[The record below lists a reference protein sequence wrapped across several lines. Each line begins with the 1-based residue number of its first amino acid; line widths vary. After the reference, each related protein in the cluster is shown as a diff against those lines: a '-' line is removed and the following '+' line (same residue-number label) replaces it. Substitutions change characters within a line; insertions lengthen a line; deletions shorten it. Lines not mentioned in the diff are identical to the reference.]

1 MSRPPTMLDL
11 VDEYLTARRS
21 LGYALRIEGAQ
32 LRSFARFADAQ
43 GHRGPL
49 TLAVVLRWVALP
61 GRRVRRFPGRRLD
74 CIRPFARA
82 RAAVDSANEV
92 PPRGLVGPPRQRPI
106 HHIYTDAQV
115 ATLVAAARAIGP
127 SGGLRGETYATLF
140 GLLAATGLRVSEAR
154 RLTQADVDLG
164 DAVLRIRATKFRK
177 SRLVP
182 LHPTAAVALGSY
194 AARRDRAVRPS
205 STAAF
210 FVGADGMA
218 LAYSTIRSV
227 FLRLRRELGWA
238 QLAPAP
244 RIHDSRHTFACRR
257 LRDWYATGADVAPL
271 VASLA
276 TYLGHA
282 HITDTYWY
290 LTGTPDLL
298 ARAADRFAAFEPTT
312 SRDGGP

>member
-1 MSRPPTMLDL
+1 MLDL

-49 TLAVVLRWVALP
+49 RSPWSCAGWRFRGP
-61 GRRVRRFPGRRLD
+61 GCGGFRGAGSIAPP
-74 CIRPFARA
+74 IRSRA
-82 RAAVDSANEV
+82 RSGRLGQRGAPTRAGGRLGSGPFITSTRTRKWPRSS
-92 PPRGLVGPPRQRPI
+92 PPHARLVQWGTAWRNLCDPFWLAGGDR
-106 HHIYTDAQV
+106 
-115 ATLVAAARAIGP
+115 AARV
-127 SGGLRGETYATLF
+127 GGT
-140 GLLAATGLRVSEAR
+140 S
-154 RLTQADVDLG
+154 LTQADVDLG

-244 RIHDSRHTFACRR
+244 RIHDLRHTFACRR